1 MSRRRRRKKKKKKKK
16 KTKVYKKMKRSLD
29 GMCLRS
35 RLIDLPL
42 LLLGEGTDC
51 SGTSADGL
59 VSEVARLDCD
69 GLFLFLNGA
78 VSL

>member
-1 MSRRRRRKKKKKKKK
+1 
-16 KTKVYKKMKRSLD
+16 MKRSLD

-69 GLFLFLNGA
+69 DMKFDILNA
-78 VSL
+78 PQSHVSVTLYPLRRLYCRIVQ